1 MNNTNR
7 NNIAEIIDRTAYT
20 TIKNNLGGENSLSF
34 RLLSD
39 VFDEEINTAV
49 CNEFDVTDTDKI
61 PKDSVIEAILFVL
74 NVKPSEGIIQL
85 SKEHEKEFQEFV
97 YHFVEDMPKDTL
109 AYQQLVSDYIANLPD
124 STSVINNGDI
134 GCLESEMERTIEA
147 HLYGVRHSKFYKY
160 LYSLCSDE
168 LNKDLC
174 DEFEIESI
182 VDILVRELSEALLF
196 IGEWK
201 PSYDTLSMI
210 SELEP
215 HKIKA
220 TATKR

>member
-1 MNNTNR
+1 MRNTNR

-49 CNEFDVTDTDKI
+49 CNEFDVTDTANI

-109 AYQQLVSDYIANLPD
+109 AYQQLISDYIANLPD
-124 STSVINNGDI
+124 STSVINDYDI
-134 GCLESEMERTIEA
+134 GCLEYETERAIEA
-147 HLYGVRHSKFYKY
+147 HLCGVRRSKFYRY
-160 LYSLCSDE
+160 LYNKCTDE
-168 LNKDLC
+168 LDGDFSKEFGVDSICDLPS
-174 DEFEIESI
+174 DKLNEAMQFVSEWSPS
-182 VDILVRELSEALLF
+182 VDIME
-196 IGEWK
+196 
-201 PSYDTLSMI
+201 MI
-210 SELEP
+210 SELERY
-215 HKIKA
+215 KNKGKA
-220 TATKR
+220 TQ

>member
-1 MNNTNR
+1 MRNTNR

-20 TIKNNLGGENSLSF
+20 TIKNNLGGEHSLSF
-34 RLLSD
+34 HMFAEL
-39 VFDEEINTAV
+39 FDEEINTAV
-49 CNEFDVTDTDKI
+49 CNEFDVTDI
-61 PKDSVIEAILFVL
+61 ENISKDSVIEAILFIL
-74 NVKPSEGIIQL
+74 KVKPSADIIQL

-109 AYQQLVSDYIANLPD
+109 AYQQLISDYIAYLPD

-134 GCLESEMERTIEA
+134 GCLESEIEHTIEA

-160 LYSLCSDE
+160 LYNLCSDE
-168 LNKDLC
+168 LNKDLF

-182 VDILVRELSEALLF
+182 VDILVRELSEVLLF
-196 IGEWK
+196 IGEWT

-215 HKIKA
+215 HKITGKA
-220 TATKR
+220 TK

>member
-1 MNNTNR
+1 MRNTNR
-7 NNIAEIIDRTAYT
+7 NNIAEIIDRTVYT

-49 CNEFDVTDTDKI
+49 CNEFDVTDTANI

-109 AYQQLVSDYIANLPD
+109 AYQQLISDYIAYLPD

-134 GCLESEMERTIEA
+134 GCLEYEIERTIEA
-147 HLYGVRHSKFYKY
+147 HLYGVKRSKFYHY
-160 LYSLCSDE
+160 LYNKCTDE
-168 LNKDLC
+168 IDTDFGK
-174 DEFEIESI
+174 EFGIDDVS
-182 VDILVRELSEALLF
+182 ELPAERFTEAMQFL
-196 IGEWK
+196 GEWS
-201 PSYDTLSMI
+201 PSFDIMEMI
-210 SELEP
+210 SEVEAY
-215 HKIKA
+215 KI
-220 TATKR
+220 TRTRTRR